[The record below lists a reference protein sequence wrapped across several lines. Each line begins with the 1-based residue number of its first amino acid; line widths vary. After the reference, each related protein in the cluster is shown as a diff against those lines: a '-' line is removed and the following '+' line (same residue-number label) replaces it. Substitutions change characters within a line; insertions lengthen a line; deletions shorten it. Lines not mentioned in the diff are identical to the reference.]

1 MNSSS
6 VPRPPRCAVV
16 HCPGWPLVAAI
27 ADRINTSDPLL
38 PDQPLV
44 VFRSQRV
51 TQCSPVAW
59 RAGVRPGQR
68 RRQAQG
74 ACPDL
79 IIVPHDP
86 ERDARWFEP
95 VVREIGEL
103 VPLIDVETPG
113 SLLLAT
119 RGPSRYVGGDVALA
133 VRLVQLAEQ
142 AMTGV
147 AGIDDVSA
155 VLTAGGGF
163 GVGIADGRV
172 TATLAARLAARQ
184 RQPVVVDPGPDS
196 TASFLAP
203 HPVRVL
209 AAVAG
214 CPPELVE
221 LLERLGLRRLGD
233 VAALTPAH
241 LVDRFGNIGLT
252 LHRLVTG
259 TDDTAPNTSPPPSDL
274 SRQRFF
280 DEPILQFDQLMFAV
294 KSLIDELSG
303 YFHERGLVCTRLGVE
318 AETEHGET
326 SQRTWYRSEGLDAS
340 AMLDRLRWQLDGW
353 INGSHPP
360 SAGVTL
366 LRLDP
371 VQIRQSAGTQQG
383 FWGGRSQADD
393 DAMRVMT
400 RVTGLLGSHSVL
412 VASWCGGRDP
422 QHMFEMVPFADLGAD
437 DRQVVPVPDHHHENP
452 PWPGS
457 LPAPAPAWIDWDSES
472 IDVLDEQGRA
482 VTVNGRG
489 LVSAEP
495 VHLVRRSQ
503 QFTVVAWAGPWPVHE
518 RWWDARARR
527 VARFQLVV
535 ETPDGQRAYLTEIT
549 SGSWKMAAE
558 YA

>member
-1 MNSSS
+1 MPS
-6 VPRPPRCAVV
+6 VSIARPPRCAVV
-16 HCPGWPLVAAI
+16 HCPGWSVVSALIDSAG
-27 ADRINTSDPLL
+27 TSDPLT
-38 PDQPLV
+38 PEQPLA

-51 TQCSPVAW
+51 LSCSPVAW

-79 IIVPHDP
+79 IVIAHDP

-95 VVREIGEL
+95 VIREISEL

-119 RGPSRYVGGDVALA
+119 RGPSRYVGGDAALA
-133 VRLVQLAEQ
+133 IRLGQLAEQ
-142 AMTGV
+142 GIATMTG
-147 AGIDDVSA
+147 ITDVS
-155 VLTAGGGF
+155 VLLAAGGGF

-172 TATLAARLAARQ
+172 TATLAARLAARHCE
-184 RQPVVVDPGPDS
+184 PVVVEPGALS
-196 TASFLAP
+196 TATFLSS

-209 AAVAG
+209 STVAG
-214 CPPELVE
+214 CEPALVE
-221 LLERLGLRRLGD
+221 LLERLGLQRLGD
-233 VAALTPAH
+233 VAALDPAH
-241 LVDRFGNIGLT
+241 LVARFGNIGLT
-252 LHRLVTG
+252 LHQLATG
-259 TDDTAPNTSPPPSDL
+259 TDDTAPNASPPPTDL
-274 SRQRFF
+274 SLQQLF
-280 DEPILQFDQLMFAV
+280 DESIQQFDQLMFAV
-294 KSLIDELSG
+294 KSLVDQLSAHF
-303 YFHERGLVCTRLGVE
+303 YERGLVCTRLGVE

-326 SQRTWYRSEGLDAS
+326 SQRTWYRAEGLDAS

-353 INGSHPP
+353 INGPHPP
-360 SAGVTL
+360 SAGVTA

-371 VQIRQSAGTQQG
+371 IQIRQSAGTQQS

-393 DAMRVMT
+393 DAMRAMT
-400 RVTGLLGSHSVL
+400 RVTGLLGSQSVL

-422 QHMFEMVPFADLGAD
+422 QQMFEMMPFADLGSN
-437 DRQVVPVPDHHHENP
+437 DRQAIPAPAREDGAP

-457 LPAPAPAWIDWDSES
+457 LPAPAPAWIGGDPEP
-472 IDVLDEQGRA
+472 IEVLDKQGSV

-489 LVSAEP
+489 LVSSEP
-495 VHLVRRSQ
+495 VRLVRRSQ

-527 VARFQLVV
+527 VARFQLVI
-535 ETPDGQRAYLTEIT
+535 ETPDGQRAYLTEIAF
-549 SGSWKMAAE
+549 GSWKLMAE

>member
-1 MNSSS
+1 M
-6 VPRPPRCAVV
+6 
-16 HCPGWPLVAAI
+16 VAAI
-27 ADRINTSDPLL
+27 AQSIHASDSLDPARPLA
-38 PDQPLV
+38 

-51 TQCSPVAW
+51 LSCSPIAW

-79 IIVPHDP
+79 VIVAHDS

-119 RGPSRYVGGDVALA
+119 RGPSRYVGGDAALA
-133 VRLVQLAEQ
+133 VRLAQLAEQ
-142 AMTGV
+142 GIAGL
-147 AGIDDVSA
+147 AGIDDTSDMLA
-155 VLTAGGGF
+155 TGGGF

-172 TATLAARLAARQ
+172 TATLAARLAAR
-184 RQPVVVDPGPDS
+184 RRESVVVDPGLVS
-196 TASFLAP
+196 TAAFLAP

-209 AAVAG
+209 SVVAG

-233 VAALTPAH
+233 VAALDPTH

-252 LHRLVTG
+252 LHQLVTG
-259 TDDTAPNTSPPPSDL
+259 TDDTAPNASLPPSDM
-274 SRQRFF
+274 SVQRLF
-280 DEPILQFDQLMFAV
+280 DESIQQFDQLMFAV
-294 KSLIDELSG
+294 KSLIDELSA

-318 AETEHGET
+318 AETEHGES
-326 SQRTWYRSEGLDAS
+326 SQRTWYRAEGLDAS

-353 INGSHPP
+353 INGPHPP

-393 DAMRVMT
+393 DAVRAMT

-437 DRQVVPVPDHHHENP
+437 GRQAVPVPDQHHENP

-457 LPAPAPAWIDWDSES
+457 LPAPAPAWIDGDAEP
-472 IDVLDEQGRA
+472 IQVLDHQDRA

-489 LVSAEP
+489 LVSSDP

-503 QFTVVAWAGPWPVHE
+503 SFTVVAWAGPWPVHE

-535 ETPDGQRAYLTEIT
+535 ETPDGQRAYLAEIA
-549 SGSWKMAAE
+549 SGSWKLTAE

>member
-1 MNSSS
+1 M
-6 VPRPPRCAVV
+6 V
-16 HCPGWPLVAAI
+16 HCPGWSLVSAI
-27 ADRINTSDPLL
+27 ADSAGTSDPLA
-38 PDQPLV
+38 PDQQLA

-51 TQCSPVAW
+51 LTCSPTAW

-79 IIVPHDP
+79 VIVPYDL

-119 RGPSRYVGGDVALA
+119 RGPSRYVGGDVALSI
-133 VRLVQLAEQ
+133 RLTQLAEQ
-142 AMTGV
+142 GIAGV
-147 AGIDDVSA
+147 SSLDDISA
-155 VLTAGGGF
+155 LLAAGGGF

-172 TATLAARLAARQ
+172 TATLAARLAARHQ
-184 RQPVVVDPGPDS
+184 EPIVIDPGPQS

-209 AAVAG
+209 SAVAG
-214 CPPELVE
+214 CSPALVE

-233 VAALTPAH
+233 VAALDPTH

-252 LHRLVTG
+252 LHQLVTG
-259 TDDTAPNTSPPPSDL
+259 TDDTAPNASPPPADL
-274 SRQRFF
+274 SLQRLF
-280 DEPILQFDQLMFAV
+280 EESIQNFDQLMFAA
-294 KSLIDELSG
+294 KSLVDQLSAH
-303 YFHERGLVCTRLGVE
+303 FQERGLVCTRLGVD
-318 AETEHGET
+318 AETEHGEM
-326 SQRTWYRSEGLDAS
+326 SQRTWYRAEGLDAS

-353 INGSHPP
+353 INGAHPP
-360 SAGVTL
+360 SAGVTS

-371 VQIRQSAGTQQG
+371 IQIRQSAGTQQG

-393 DAMRVMT
+393 DATRAMT
-400 RVTGLLGSHSVL
+400 RVTGLLGSQSVL
-412 VASWCGGRDP
+412 VASWSGGRDP
-422 QHMFEMVPFADLGAD
+422 HQMFEMVPFADLGAD
-437 DRQVVPVPDHHHENP
+437 DRQVIPVPAQQQESP

-457 LPAPAPAWIDWDSES
+457 LPAPAPAWIDWDPEP
-472 IDVLDEQGRA
+472 IDVLDEQGRC

-503 QFTVVAWAGPWPVHE
+503 QFTVLAWAGPWPVHE

-527 VARFQLVV
+527 VARFQLVI
-535 ETPDGQRAYLTEIT
+535 ETPDGQRAYLTEIA
-549 SGSWKMAAE
+549 SGSWKLTAE